1 MAVCPHCHAGDK
13 TFFAPKCHNCNTEV
27 GVGEQF
33 AASIMHF
40 VGQLLAFGIVALIIM
55 MLI

>member
-1 MAVCPHCHAGDK
+1 
-13 TFFAPKCHNCNTEV
+13 
-27 GVGEQF
+27 VGEQF
-33 AASIMHF
+33 GASIMHF